1 MSREARF
8 CCVWIIAVFISAAT
22 GCSHKPAYSDI
33 DANRAAAKQDQN
45 QSNANQPATPSA
57 AASQPSAAE
66 PPTPSPPAP
75 AAPPAPPAHKNPTF
89 LDEVKGGVK
98 DLPSYPGAQ
107 RVSVQIGPVEGVNT
121 MAIGL
126 RTTDSMD
133 KIALFYDQAIKTNK
147 WTVVD
152 KIVDPELSEWN
163 LKKGEGN
170 SGKVQVKKDVKTN
183 IMNIV
188 IVRGEKLEDPSKQGT
203 K

>member
-1 MSREARF
+1 MITL
-8 CCVWIIAVFISAAT
+8 IIAVAT

-33 DANRAAAKQDQN
+33 DANRAAAKQEPN
-45 QSNANQPATPSA
+45 QSNANQATASSA
-57 AASQPSAAE
+57 GASQPSAAE
-66 PPTPSPPAP
+66 PPVPSPPPP

-89 LDEVKGGVK
+89 LDEAKGGVK

-107 RVSVQIGPVEGVNT
+107 RMSVQIGPVEGVNT

-126 RTTDSMD
+126 RTRDSMD
-133 KIALFYDQAIKTNK
+133 RIALFYDQVIKTNK

-152 KIVDPELSEWN
+152 KIIDPELSEWN
-163 LKKGEGN
+163 LKKGEEN

-188 IVRGEKLEDPSKQGT
+188 IVRGEKMEDSSKQGT

>member
-1 MSREARF
+1 MGRDARIS
-8 CCVWIIAVFISAAT
+8 CLLMIVMIIAVAT

-45 QSNANQPATPSA
+45 QSNANQTTAPTA
-57 AASQPSAAE
+57 ASSQPSAAE
-66 PPTPSPPAP
+66 PASPSPPPPAP
-75 AAPPAPPAHKNPTF
+75 AAPPAHKNPTF

-107 RVSVQIGPVEGVNT
+107 RMSVQIGPVEGVNT

-126 RTTDSMD
+126 RTHDSMD
-133 KIALFYDQAIKTNK
+133 KIALFYNEVIKTNK

-152 KIVDPELSEWN
+152 KIIDPELSEWN
-163 LKKGEGN
+163 LKKGEEN

-188 IVRGEKLEDPSKQGT
+188 IVRGEKMEDPSKQGT